1 MITGTNELA
10 KQNKIT
16 QDMLKVCLQA
26 CSVLVQGWTTLF
38 LGCQVSGEVL
48 ILQRRCIHD
57 LMQKYAA
64 KFQPFQLYKQIIV
77 GNMHPIY
84 LFMLMY
90 ANQRC
95 KFLTSF
101 WKKICRVSHQSR
113 TTFKFGKKKCV
124 LEIVVLLGSERNW
137 PYVIVRRNSCSLAK
151 WHYFI
156 ITQTDMTDG
165 KKIGEQESV
174 ITTLLIGSHYPGKD
188 LFASLWARVC
198 VCVCVWSV
206 CKNTDLNNSCMAG
219 SRGTVKKHRER
230 QKTEDVRGQLKGQKK
245 IRLSLKQ
252 KAGLTIS
259 PHYICVLCVRDGK
272 ENTFWACAMALLIC
286 YIHLHLQRA
295 TNTISVLIKTFIC
308 NASPSI
314 NDSKVCIYVKIFKG
328 IVHPKMRICW

>member
-1 MITGTNELA
+1 MNWLN
-10 KQNKIT
+10 NKIT

-26 CSVLVQGWTTLF
+26 CPVLVQGWTTLF

-95 KFLTSF
+95 KVLTSF
-101 WKKICRVSHQSR
+101 WKTLCRVSHQSR

-198 VCVCVWSV
+198 VCVCDQSVKTLTWTTHVWLAPGELWRSTERDRRQRTWEVSWKGRRRLDYHSNKRPGWPYRHITSV
-206 CKNTDLNNSCMAG
+206 C
-219 SRGTVKKHRER
+219 
-230 QKTEDVRGQLKGQKK
+230 
-245 IRLSLKQ
+245 
-252 KAGLTIS
+252 
-259 PHYICVLCVRDGK
+259 
-272 ENTFWACAMALLIC
+272 
-286 YIHLHLQRA
+286 
-295 TNTISVLIKTFIC
+295 
-308 NASPSI
+308 
-314 NDSKVCIYVKIFKG
+314 YV
-328 IVHPKMRICW
+328 